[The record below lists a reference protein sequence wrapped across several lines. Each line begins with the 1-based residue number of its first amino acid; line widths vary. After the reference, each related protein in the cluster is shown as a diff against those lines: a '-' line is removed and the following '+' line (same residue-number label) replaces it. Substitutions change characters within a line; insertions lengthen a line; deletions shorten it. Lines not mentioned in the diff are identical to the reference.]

1 MDYLSTVYIVCAYLI
16 GCINTGYY
24 LVKFSSGEDIRKIH
38 SGTAGA
44 TNAGRVLGKK
54 GFFISFAGDF
64 IKSIL
69 VMALATYLGIPAPVK
84 TLMLLAVVAGHIFP
98 VQIQFKGGKGI
109 STICGGMLIYD
120 PVITAISVAI
130 FFACKFVLKNKL
142 HSILFAIYCFGTLC
156 FLQNK
161 NIIEFFVFISLSFL
175 ITFKHS
181 KEIITNKKKNAHGR

>member
-1 MDYLSTVYIVCAYLI
+1 MNSLSTLYIICAYLI

-24 LVKFSSGEDIRKIH
+24 LVRFSSGEDIRNVH

-69 VMALATYLGIPAPVK
+69 VIAVATYLRIPPPVK
-84 TLMLLAVVAGHIFP
+84 TWMLLAVVVGHIFP

-120 PVITAISVAI
+120 PIVTAISVAI
-130 FFACKFVLKNKL
+130 FFLCKFIIKNKL
-142 HSILFAIYCFGTLC
+142 YSILIAIFCFGIIC
-156 FLQNK
+156 FLQSR
-161 NIIEFFVFISLSFL
+161 NIHEFIVFISLSFL
-175 ITFKHS
+175 ITFKHA
-181 KEIITNKKKNAHGR
+181 KDILVHQKKNAHGR